1 MDYKSVF
8 QKNGVFVPFVVL
20 GDPCYEES
28 FRIVKT
34 LIDAG
39 ADALELGFAFSD
51 PMADGVAIQAS
62 HLRAL
67 KAGANMQTNFEL
79 LAQIHS
85 YSPQTPLGL
94 LLYANL
100 IHRYGVKSFY
110 AKCADCGVASVLVA
124 DLPLA
129 ESAPFIASAKAHNIA
144 PIFIAA
150 PHTSPKDLEQIA
162 NATKAYVYV
171 LARAG
176 VTGAGES
183 LGTDAKGVISQLKCV
198 KDVPCLLGFGISK
211 PAHAKEAQ
219 DMGANGVIC
228 GSAVVQILEQDLNNP
243 PQMHA
248 KLMDFVQG
256 FKASC

>member
-1 MDYKSVF
+1 MDYLSVF

-20 GDPCYEES
+20 GDPSHEES
-28 FRIVKT
+28 LNIVKT

-67 KAGANMQTNFEL
+67 KAGACMQKNFEL
-79 LAQIHS
+79 LAQIHA
-85 YSPQTPLGL
+85 YSPQTPIGL

-100 IHRYGVKSFY
+100 IHRYGIESFY
-110 AKCADCGVASVLVA
+110 PKCADCGVASVLVA
-124 DLPLA
+124 DLPLV
-129 ESAPFIASAKAHNIA
+129 ESAPFVTSARAHNIA

-150 PHTSPKDLEQIA
+150 PHTSHKDLEQIA
-162 NATKAYVYV
+162 NLTNAYVYV

-176 VTGAGES
+176 VTGASES
-183 LGTDAKGVISQLKCV
+183 LGTNAKGVISQLKSV
-198 KDVPCLLGFGISK
+198 KNVPCLLGFGISK

-228 GSAVVQILEQDLNNP
+228 GSAVVKILEQNLNNP

-248 KLMDFVQG
+248 KLKDFVQG
-256 FKASC
+256 FKA